1 MGTFSIRASLI
12 LFFLVISQ
20 PIYSA
25 EQIKSPKVAIEKLN
39 EGNERF
45 MSDKLICPDRTT
57 DRRLSL
63 AAKQKPF
70 AVILGCSDSRI
81 PPEII
86 FDQGL
91 GDLFV
96 VRVAGNVV
104 GATEMDSIKYSV
116 YHNGSC
122 LVVVL
127 GHESCGAVDA
137 VLNHQAGDV
146 PAVANLIEA
155 AIKGIKGNS
164 VEEAVKKNI
173 RYQVDLLRKADA
185 YKGLI
190 KEGKLD
196 IIGAYYHFV
205 DGKVEILTIE

>member
-1 MGTFSIRASLI
+1 MRASII
-12 LFFLVISQ
+12 LLFLVASQ
-20 PIYSA
+20 PIYSL
-25 EQIKSPKVAIEKLN
+25 EQIKSPKEAFDKLK

-45 MSDKLICPDRTT
+45 MSDKSICPDRTT

-127 GHESCGAVDA
+127 GHERCGAVDA
-137 VLNHQAGDV
+137 VLNHQADDV
-146 PAVANLIEA
+146 PAVGKLVET

-164 VEEAVKKNI
+164 LEEAVKKNV
-173 RYQVDLLRKADA
+173 RYQVDLLRKSDA
-185 YKGLI
+185 YAGLI

-196 IIGAYYHFV
+196 IIGAYYHFT
-205 DGKVEILTIE
+205 DGNVEILKAE